1 MIRPQYPEGF
11 RIVEMDGGWY
21 VPEYF
26 DKQQGTWQHFD
37 TNRPPYFVWHKT
49 RLGAWRFIRLK
60 AKNSSEE
67 H

>member
-37 TNRPPYFVWHKT
+37 TNRPPYFVWHKFHKQ
-49 RLGAWRFIRLK
+49 GAR
-60 AKNSSEE
+60 ATTGTYPS
-67 H
+67 